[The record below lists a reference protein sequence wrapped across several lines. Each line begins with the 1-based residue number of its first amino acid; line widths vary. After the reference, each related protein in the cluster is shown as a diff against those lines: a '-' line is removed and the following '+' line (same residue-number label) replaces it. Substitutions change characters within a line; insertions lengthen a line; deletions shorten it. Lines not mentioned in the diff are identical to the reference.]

1 MSPDSLQFV
10 KGGKGLSSHA
20 AFPRPQKGVPG
31 GQSFLSPMLQL
42 TVRAEPTRNEGRY
55 DDALNCVDA

>member
-1 MSPDSLQFV
+1 MPPDSLQFV

-31 GQSFLSPMLQL
+31 QAKLPFTYASVNRKG
-42 TVRAEPTRNEGRY
+42 
-55 DDALNCVDA
+55 